1 MVIQCKKILLGVC
14 GIAYFSILYGCMNKL
29 SAFKPGEL
37 WTDTAG
43 EPINAHGG
51 GIYVENGIYY
61 WFGEYKTEGSAGNTA
76 QVGVSVYS
84 SNDLYNWDNRGI
96 ALQVDDTDSLSD
108 IIKGC
113 IIERPKVIY
122 NKKTGLYVMYFHLE
136 LRGQGYSTA
145 RTGIAVSK
153 TVVGPYSYL
162 KSVRPNPGIMP
173 AGIYKDSMD
182 YLLRDLQKGQMT
194 RDMTLFVDDD
204 GKAYHIYASE
214 ENTTLHIAELTDD
227 YLGYTGKYQRFFI
240 GRYME
245 APTLFKRN
253 GYYYFIGS
261 GCTGWAPNAA
271 RSARATS
278 IWGPWQELGN
288 PCQGENAELTFGT
301 QSTYVLHV
309 QEKDLYIFMA
319 DIWTPANP
327 IDARYVWLPISFEND
342 KPIITWKDTWKY

>member
-1 MVIQCKKILLGVC
+1 MMALAGTLLGC
-14 GIAYFSILYGCMNKL
+14 RN
-29 SAFKPGEL
+29 SADMFRPGEL
-37 WTDTAG
+37 WTDIDG
-43 EPINAHGG
+43 IPINAHGG

-61 WFGEYKTEGSAGNTA
+61 WFGEYKTEGEIGNTA
-76 QVGVSVYS
+76 QVGISVYS
-84 SNDLYNWDNRGI
+84 SDDLYHWKNRGI
-96 ALQVDDTDSLSD
+96 ALRVNQTDTLSD
-108 IIKGC
+108 ITKGC
-113 IIERPKVIY
+113 IMERPKVIY

-136 LRGQGYSTA
+136 LLGQGYTTA
-145 RTGIAVSK
+145 RIGIAVSDSV
-153 TVVGPYSYL
+153 TGPYNYV
-162 KSVRPNPGIMP
+162 KSLRPNAGVMP
-173 AGIYKDSMD
+173 AGVYKDSMN
-182 YLLRDLQKGQMT
+182 YLLRDLPGGQMS

-227 YLGYTGKYQRFFI
+227 YLGHTGKYRRFFI

-288 PCQGENAELTFGT
+288 PCRGERAELTFGA
-301 QSTYVLHV
+301 QSTYVLPV
-309 QEKDLYIFMA
+309 PEQNLYIFMA
-319 DIWTPANP
+319 DVWVPTNP
-327 IDARYVWLPISFEND
+327 IDGRYVWLPIEFEDD
-342 KPIITWKDTWKY
+342 KPIIEWKNTWKY

>member
-1 MVIQCKKILLGVC
+1 MSTYSRKFLLGFLLLLMLFGC
-14 GIAYFSILYGCMNKL
+14 GDRVTT
-29 SAFKPGEL
+29 FKPGQI
-37 WTDTAG
+37 WNDTAG

-182 YLLRDLQKGQMT
+182 YLLNLYCSDELKCPDFNVALRFTELYKEQSPYSLLRASILCIKHRRKIFYAQENSS
-194 RDMTLFVDDD
+194 FVVFLR
-204 GKAYHIYASE
+204 AMFHPILMYH
-214 ENTTLHIAELTDD
+214 
-227 YLGYTGKYQRFFI
+227 
-240 GRYME
+240 
-245 APTLFKRN
+245 
-253 GYYYFIGS
+253 YY
-261 GCTGWAPNAA
+261 
-271 RSARATS
+271 
-278 IWGPWQELGN
+278 E
-288 PCQGENAELTFGT
+288 
-301 QSTYVLHV
+301 
-309 QEKDLYIFMA
+309 
-319 DIWTPANP
+319 
-327 IDARYVWLPISFEND
+327 
-342 KPIITWKDTWKY
+342 